1 MNYLKIYT
9 LLLCAVLIAA
19 CSDDE
24 EQFNSGAATVNLQE
38 TAMTVKESAGL
49 CTVPVVVTGEHTGTI
64 RVTFELK
71 DHNAKEDENYIV
83 TTKTLLIPAGQET
96 MNFEFKTVD
105 DKLVNDDRSFDVE
118 IADVKGAS
126 IGENKRLTVTIKDND
141 SSFYETLSGTWVFTG
156 TASATNVS
164 NVPVGFSVRVNT
176 AEEGT
181 EAYEHYLVCSNKNGF
196 VRIMILNGNLV
207 GGCIMN
213 MIRRRRKLTCPL
225 CRVKMSLLM
234 ARILFVSGDWLWTEV
249 LLTYIAEN
257 MMLKLKLSLSRMPI

>member
-141 SSFYETLSGTWVFTG
+141 SSFYETLSGTWIFTG

-164 NVPVGFSVRVNT
+164 NVQVGFSVRVNT

-196 VRIMILNGNLV
+196 DPGEDVASYGPYTIRFKRLALDGSTSDVYRGEYDVETKTVTFENANLI
-207 GGCIMN
+207 GDMYKDGLIQIQKFRLFGCKMEH
-213 MIRRRRKLTCPL
+213 IR
-225 CRVKMSLLM
+225 
-234 ARILFVSGDWLWTEV
+234 
-249 LLTYIAEN
+249 
-257 MMLKLKLSLSRMPI
+257 

>member
-96 MNFEFKTVD
+96 MNFEFKT
-105 DKLVNDDRSFDVE
+105 DR
-118 IADVKGAS
+118 K
-126 IGENKRLTVTIKDND
+126 
-141 SSFYETLSGTWVFTG
+141 
-156 TASATNVS
+156 
-164 NVPVGFSVRVNT
+164 SVV
-176 AEEGT
+176 
-181 EAYEHYLVCSNKNGF
+181 
-196 VRIMILNGNLV
+196 
-207 GGCIMN
+207 
-213 MIRRRRKLTCPL
+213 
-225 CRVKMSLLM
+225 
-234 ARILFVSGDWLWTEV
+234 
-249 LLTYIAEN
+249 
-257 MMLKLKLSLSRMPI
+257 